1 VTATIRAK
9 LLLIFGAA
17 LLALV
22 AVLGASAVMGVR
34 QTRELDD
41 VERRLIPKA
50 ELGPRME
57 AELERLSRGMQDAVA
72 AQDLAALEA
81 TAEQKTAIFE
91 LIGHSGAALEPAQ
104 AASLRW
110 AIQDYFETARDV
122 SRRMIANE
130 SGEALLVD
138 VARMQALQRKATT
151 LTKRTTSLDRD
162 QLARSLEAVRGVNR
176 SADRLRLGIT
186 VAGILVVALLALW
199 GSRDMLQSLSLLSK
213 GLARFG
219 TGDFAEPIPV
229 LGKDELAAVARDAN
243 QMAGSLQ
250 TLSAQREHNEW
261 LKAAQVGLSEELR
274 GELDPRV
281 VAERALRFL
290 AMRLNAVA
298 GALYAHEPNGEL
310 RLAAGYATC
319 GKSVPDAAL
328 PAFAEGEGLVGQAL
342 LSGELSVVDDLPADY
357 LRIRSGLGESAPRQ
371 LLLLPLVHFGRK
383 AGVIELALLE
393 PCTEAERELLLTV
406 RATLVIALMGARAGA
421 AQTAL
426 LRETQAQAE
435 RLTAQEE
442 ELRLNNQEL
451 LAQQEEL
458 RRTNEE
464 VEDQRRTLTAQNA
477 DLQTARAGLEEQ
489 AEELHRVSSY
499 KSQFL
504 ANMSHELRTPLNSML
519 LLSHL
524 LAENE
529 AGNLTPKQVE
539 YLRTVHGAGQDL
551 LTLINEVLD
560 LSKIEAGKQE
570 ISLESVETTHFVAY
584 AKRLFEAAAAAK
596 GLQLA
601 FTVDADAPATIVTD
615 RQRVERI
622 LTNLLGNAL
631 KFTESGRITLHLGRP
646 RADAPVSVPN
656 LKREQAVCFS
666 VIDTGVGI
674 PAAARERVFAPFE
687 QVDGRSN
694 RGHAGTGLGL
704 SIARESARLL
714 GGELFLQPAS
724 ETGTTFSCVLPE
736 RVESAIVTGG
746 TLFRRSPRAVED
758 DRGSLA
764 PREPHLLIIED
775 DSVLAEQL
783 VEIAHARRLKV
794 IVVGTGEEGIKLAQA
809 GRTLGIILDV
819 KLPDVEGWTI
829 LERLKQDPVTRA
841 IPVHFVSGVDAPERG
856 LALGAV
862 GYLVKPAS
870 HVELAGVVRTLVP
883 LKELSKEILIVED
896 DAVQGDTLRAVL
908 VRAGFA
914 ARHVASA
921 AAALAVL
928 GEGGVGCMILDL
940 GLPDMDGLSLLA
952 ELRLRPE
959 ITSPR
964 VVIHTGR
971 SLTRRE
977 ARELAHYSEAVV
989 LKDGHSEE
997 RLLEEL
1003 RLFVSHVKGQGG
1015 TPALND
1021 VPVRSDVSLR
1031 GIKLLLAEDDMRTV
1045 YSLSALLRSRGAEL
1059 VTAETGQ
1066 EALDA
1071 LERHRDI
1078 RGVLMD
1084 VMMPEMDGYE
1094 AMRRL
1099 RRDVRFAKLPVI
1111 ALTAK
1116 AMKGERERCLDA
1128 GASDYLP
1135 KPIDG
1140 EKLLSALHVWMR
1152 AGVT

>member
-1 VTATIRAK
+1 LTATIRAK
-9 LLLIFGAA
+9 LFLIFGAA

-22 AVLGASAVMGVR
+22 TVLVASAVMGVR

-57 AELERLSRGMQDAVA
+57 AELERLSRSMQDAVA
-72 AQDLAALEA
+72 AQDPAALEA
-81 TAEQKTAIFE
+81 TAERKTAIFE
-91 LIGHSGAALEPAQ
+91 LISHSGAALEPAQ
-104 AASLRW
+104 AAALRW
-110 AIQDYFETARDV
+110 TIQDYYETAREV

-130 SGEALLVD
+130 SGEALLTD
-138 VARMQALQRKATT
+138 VARMQALQLKATT
-151 LTKRTTSLDRD
+151 LTKRSTSLERD
-162 QLARSLEAVRGVNR
+162 ELARSLEDVRGVNR

-186 VAGILVVALLALW
+186 AAGILLVALLALW
-199 GSRDMLQSLSLLSK
+199 GSRGMLQSLALLSK
-213 GLARFG
+213 GLERFG
-219 TGDFAEPIPV
+219 TGDFAELIPI

-243 QMAGSLQ
+243 RMAGSLQ
-250 TLSAQREHNEW
+250 TLSAQREHSEW

-290 AMRLNAVA
+290 ATRLNALA
-298 GALYAHEPNGEL
+298 GALYAHESNGEL
-310 RLAAGYATC
+310 RLAAAYATG
-319 GKSVPDAAL
+319 GKVVAEATL
-328 PAFAEGEGLVGQAL
+328 PTFAEGEGLVGQAL
-342 LSGELSVVDDLPADY
+342 LSGELSIVEDLPADY

-371 LLLLPLVHFGRK
+371 LLLLPLVHFGRR
-383 AGVIELALLE
+383 AGVIELALLK

-426 LRETQAQAE
+426 LQETQAQAE

-464 VEDQRRTLTAQNA
+464 VEDQRRTLVAQNGELEA
-477 DLQTARAGLEEQ
+477 ARKGLEDQ

-529 AGNLTPKQVE
+529 AGNLSAKQVE

-570 ISLESVETTHFVAY
+570 VSLDNVETTHFLAY
-584 AKRLFEAAAAAK
+584 AKRLFEAAAVAK
-596 GLQLA
+596 GLKLA
-601 FTVDADAPATIVTD
+601 FTVDADAPVAIFTD
-615 RQRVERI
+615 RLRVERI

-631 KFTESGRITLHLGRP
+631 KFTERGQITLHIGRP
-646 RADAPVSVPN
+646 SANAAVSMPH
-656 LKREQAVCFS
+656 LSREQAVSFS

-674 PAAARERVFAPFE
+674 PEAARERVFAPFE

-714 GGELFLQPAS
+714 GGELFLQPTPAG
-724 ETGTTFSCVLPE
+724 GTTFSCVLPE
-736 RVESAIVTGG
+736 RAQPAVSIGG
-746 TLFRRSPRAVED
+746 TLFKHSPRPVED
-758 DRGSLA
+758 DRSSLA
-764 PREPHLLIIED
+764 PQEPHLLIIED

-794 IVVGTGEEGIKLAQA
+794 VVVGTGEEGIRLAQA
-809 GRTLGIILDV
+809 GKTLGIILDV
-819 KLPDVEGWTI
+819 KLPDVDGWTI
-829 LERLKQDPVTRA
+829 LERLKQDPATRS

-862 GYLVKPAS
+862 GYLVKPAT

-896 DAVQGDTLRAVL
+896 DAVQGDTLRTLL

-914 ARHVASA
+914 VRHVTSA
-921 AAALAVL
+921 AAALQAL

-959 ITSPR
+959 IASPR

-971 SLTRRE
+971 SLTKRE

-997 RLLEEL
+997 RLIEEL
-1003 RLFVSHVKGQGG
+1003 RLFVSHVKGQGP
-1015 TPALND
+1015 TPAL
-1021 VPVRSDVSLR
+1021 VEAPVRSDVSLR
-1031 GIKLLLAEDDMRTV
+1031 GIKLLLAEDDMRTI

-1059 VTAETGQ
+1059 VTAETGR

-1099 RRDVRFAKLPVI
+1099 RSDARFAKLPVI

-1116 AMKGERERCLDA
+1116 AMKGERERCLEA

-1140 EKLLSALHVWMR
+1140 EKLLSTLQAWVS

>member
-1 VTATIRAK
+1 MTASLRAK
-9 LLLIFGAA
+9 LLLIFGVA

-22 AVLGASAVMGVR
+22 AVLVGSSLMGIR
-34 QTRELDD
+34 QTQELDD

-57 AELERLSRGMQDAVA
+57 AELERLSRAMQDAVA
-72 AQDLAALEA
+72 AQEPAALEA
-81 TAEQKTAIFE
+81 AAERKTAIFE
-91 LIGHSGAALEPAQ
+91 LIGHSGAALNPTQ
-104 AASLRW
+104 AAALRW
-110 AIQDYFETARDV
+110 AIQDYYESARDV
-122 SRRMIANE
+122 SRRMIA
-130 SGEALLVD
+130 GEAGEVLLQD
-138 VARMQALQRKATT
+138 VAHMQALQAKAAT
-151 LTKRTTSLDRD
+151 LVKRNTSLERD
-162 QLARSLEAVRGVNR
+162 ELARSLEAVRDVNR
-176 SADRLRLGIT
+176 SAGRLRLGIT
-186 VAGILVVALLALW
+186 IAGILVVAGLALW
-199 GSRDMLQSLSLLSK
+199 GSRGILQSVGQLSS
-213 GLARFG
+213 GFQRFG
-219 TGDFAEPIPV
+219 TGDFARPIPL
-229 LGKDELAAVARDAN
+229 LGSDELGAVAREAN

-250 TLSAQREHNEW
+250 RLSEQRDRDEW
-261 LKAAQVGLSEELR
+261 LKAAQVGLLEELR
-274 GELDPRV
+274 GEQEPQA
-281 VAERALRFL
+281 VAERALKFL
-290 AMRLNAVA
+290 AGKLDALQ
-298 GALYAHEPNGEL
+298 GALYTHEDGGEL
-310 RLAAGYATC
+310 RLAATFAGGRKLDVVAV
-319 GKSVPDAAL
+319 VPS
-328 PAFAEGEGLVGQAL
+328 FKEGEGLVGQAS
-342 LSGELSVVDDLPADY
+342 LSGELTIVDDLPEGY
-357 LRIRSGLGESAPRQ
+357 MTIRSGLGESSPRQ
-371 LLLLPLVHFGRK
+371 LLLLPLVYFGEKR
-383 AGVIELALLE
+383 GVIELGLLKACSE
-393 PCTEAERELLLTV
+393 VQRELLLTV
-406 RATLVIALMGARAGA
+406 RSTLVIALTGARASA
-421 AQTAL
+421 TRAAL
-426 LRETQAQAE
+426 LQETQAQAE

-464 VEDQRRTLTAQNA
+464 VEEQRRVLAAQNG
-477 DLQTARAGLEEQ
+477 DLEAARQGLEEQ
-489 AEELHRVSSY
+489 AEELNRVSSY

-529 AGNLTPKQVE
+529 AGNLSTKQVE
-539 YLRTVHGAGQDL
+539 HLRTVHSAGQDL

-570 ISLESVETTHFVAY
+570 LSLETVEVTHFVAF
-584 AKRLFEAAAAAK
+584 AKRLFEPAATAK
-596 GLQLA
+596 GLKLA
-601 FTVDADAPATIVTD
+601 LSIDADAPFSILTD
-615 RQRVERI
+615 RLRVERI

-631 KFTESGRITLHLGRP
+631 KFTERGQITLQIGRP
-646 RADAPVSVPN
+646 RAGAPAAVPE
-656 LKREQAVCFS
+656 LERERAVAFH

-674 PAAARERVFAPFE
+674 PEAARERVFAPFE

-714 GGELFLQPAS
+714 GGELFLQPAA
-724 ETGTTFSCVLPE
+724 EAGTTFSCVLPE
-736 RVESAIVTGG
+736 RSEQAVQIRG
-746 TLFRRSPRAVED
+746 TLFRAPPRAVDD
-758 DRGSLA
+758 DRDKLVEQ
-764 PREPHLLIIED
+764 EPHLLIVED
-775 DSVLAEQL
+775 DRVLAEQL
-783 VEIAHARRLKV
+783 VDIAHARRLKAV
-794 IVVGTGEEGIKLAQA
+794 VVGTGGEALRLAQ
-809 GRTLGIILDV
+809 GGKTLGIILDV
-819 KLPDVEGWTI
+819 KLPDVDGWSV
-829 LERLKQDPVTRA
+829 LERLKQSPATRS

-862 GYLVKPAS
+862 GYLVKPAT

-883 LKELSKEILIVED
+883 LRELSQQILIVED
-896 DAVQGDTLRAVL
+896 DVVQGDTLRGL
-908 VRAGFA
+908 LERAGFT

-921 AAALAVL
+921 AAALDVL
-928 GEGGVGCMILDL
+928 SQGGVGCMILDL

-959 ITSPR
+959 LTSPR

-971 SLTRRE
+971 ALTKRE

-1003 RLFVSHVKGQGG
+1003 RLFVSHVKGQGN
-1015 TPALND
+1015 TPMPIEQAK
-1021 VPVRSDVSLR
+1021 SEISLR

-1045 YSLSALLRSRGAEL
+1045 YSLSALLRSKGAEL
-1059 VTAETGQ
+1059 VTVETGR
-1066 EALDA
+1066 EALEA
-1071 LERHRDI
+1071 LESHRDI

-1099 RRDVRFAKLPVI
+1099 RKDERFARLPVI

-1140 EKLLSALHVWMR
+1140 EKLLSTLHAWVGAR
-1152 AGVT
+1152 VS

>member
-9 LLLIFGAA
+9 LFLIFGAA
-17 LLALV
+17 LLALLAV
-22 AVLGASAVMGVR
+22 LVGSAVLGVR
-34 QTRELDD
+34 QMRELDD
-41 VERRLIPKA
+41 VEGRLIPKA

-72 AQDLAALEA
+72 AQDPTALEA
-81 TAEQKTAIFE
+81 TAEHKTAIFE

-110 AIQDYFETARDV
+110 AIQDYYEAARDV

-130 SGEALLVD
+130 SGEALLAD
-138 VARMQALQRKATT
+138 VARMQALQLKATT
-151 LTKRTTSLDRD
+151 LTKRTTSLDREK
-162 QLARSLEAVRGVNR
+162 LARSLEGVRGVNR

-186 VAGILVVALLALW
+186 AAGILMVALLAWW
-199 GSRDMLQSLSLLSK
+199 GSRTMLLSLSLLSK
-213 GLARFG
+213 GLGRFG
-219 TGDFAEPIPV
+219 TGDFSEKIPI
-229 LGKDELAAVARDAN
+229 LGEDELAAVARDAN

-250 TLSAQREHNEW
+250 TMSAQREHNEW

-274 GELDPRV
+274 GELDPHV

-290 AMRLNAVA
+290 AMRLNALA

-310 RLAAGYATC
+310 RLAAVYATT
-319 GKSVPDAAL
+319 GKAGADAAL

-371 LLLLPLVHFGRK
+371 LLLLPLVHFARK
-383 AGVIELALLE
+383 AGVIELALLK
-393 PCTEAERELLLTV
+393 PCTDPERELLVTV

-426 LRETQAQAE
+426 LQETQAQAQ

-464 VEDQRRTLTAQNA
+464 VEDQRRTLAAQNA

-529 AGNLTPKQVE
+529 AGNLTAKQVE

-570 ISLESVETTHFVAY
+570 VSLESVETTHFLAY

-601 FTVDADAPATIVTD
+601 FTVDADAPAAIVTD
-615 RQRVERI
+615 RLRVERI

-631 KFTESGRITLHLGRP
+631 KFTERGRITLHIGRP
-646 RADAPVSVPN
+646 RANAAVSVPH
-656 LKREQAVCFS
+656 LSREEGVCFS

-714 GGELFLQPAS
+714 GGELFLQPTS
-724 ETGTTFSCVLPE
+724 EAGTTFSCVLPE
-736 RVESAIVTGG
+736 RAQPAVSSGG
-746 TLFRRSPRAVED
+746 SLFKTSPRAVED
-758 DRGSLA
+758 DRSSLL
-764 PREPHLLIIED
+764 PQEPHLLIIED

-794 IVVGTGEEGIKLAQA
+794 VVVGTGEEGIKLAQA

-829 LERLKQDPVTRA
+829 LERLKQDPVTRS

-862 GYLVKPAS
+862 GYLVKPAT

-896 DAVQGDTLRAVL
+896 DAVQGDTLRALL

-921 AAALAVL
+921 AAALQVL

-971 SLTRRE
+971 SLTKRE

-997 RLLEEL
+997 RLIEEL
-1003 RLFVSHVKGQGG
+1003 RLFVSHVKGQGAA
-1015 TPALND
+1015 PALLEA
-1021 VPVRSDVSLR
+1021 PVRSDVSLR
-1031 GIKLLLAEDDMRTV
+1031 GVKLLLAEDDMRTV

-1059 VTAETGQ
+1059 VTAETGK

-1099 RRDVRFAKLPVI
+1099 RSDVRFAKLPVI

-1116 AMKGERERCLDA
+1116 AMKGERERCMDA

-1140 EKLLSALHVWMR
+1140 EKLLSTLQAWVSPR
-1152 AGVT
+1152 VT